1 MESLQKTLCKNCGD
15 QLDASKAVNGVLKCP
30 SCRSVFT
37 VAKKETNPAALS
49 SLRIAENELDSCS
62 FDRAFTSYKK
72 ASQLDGKEPEA
83 YFGMALS
90 EFKVQF
96 LKDVP
101 NNRLQPICH
110 EISDKK
116 FTDSVNYKKA
126 LSLATDDQRFEYERN
141 GQEIDYIRE
150 EFFKIKK
157 SGLEYDSFICVKVTD
172 DVTRQRTS
180 DYKDADDIYFHLR
193 RKGFKPFFS
202 ERELRN
208 VTGADYEAR
217 ILYALYTAECMLVV
231 CNDESYLQTPWV
243 KNEYTRFLKLIGDD
257 EKESDSI
264 TLVFSGLP
272 IEKLPGKRGRIQAIN
287 LNQLNAFER
296 IVSFVETHTPE
307 ARKRREE
314 EKLIKERR
322 EAESERKLQ
331 ELEERLRNMQS
342 APVQPSATAG
352 NSSANMFL
360 VLANQ
365 FLSSGDFANAKT
377 YFTTVTAADNYNA
390 EAYWGLFLTGM
401 KVSDED
407 KIPLFSAIDFDDVNF
422 KKARYYAGEQLK
434 SRIENFVLKHEGA
447 SAKFRLV
454 NVLYSIE
461 KIYRKEEQERARRE
475 AEENRKRDERERNIK
490 MVEAEKARR
499 EKAAAER
506 AQREKL
512 EAKQKW
518 LADFKI
524 VNGELVKYLGN
535 SRDIVIPDCVVS
547 IANNAFG
554 IQKFALSLTIPGS
567 VKRIGSCIIESPV
580 LNELIIGDGVSEIE
594 AHAFTGLNRLKSV
607 IIPKSVK
614 IIGKGAFL
622 SEQDITVYCEADNAP
637 NGWHIKWCKRN
648 IGLGNKQ
655 HNVIWSCKGQKI

>member
-1 MESLQKTLCKNCGD
+1 MQEFICKNCGAS
-15 QLDASKAVNGVLKCP
+15 LDLSQAENGVIKCGF
-30 SCRSVFT
+30 CRSVFT
-37 VAKKETNPAALS
+37 VPKPVTSPA
-49 SLRIAENELDSCS
+49 SLNFLYMGEHDLDACNFDGAYTAFKTAAELD
-62 FDRAFTSYKK
+62 
-72 ASQLDGKEPEA
+72 LNEPEA
-83 YFGMALS
+83 YFKTALA
-90 EFKVQF
+90 EFKVQYI
-96 LKDVP
+96 KDAV
-101 NNRLQPICH
+101 NNCLQPICH
-110 EISDKK
+110 EITDKE
-116 FTDSVNYKKA
+116 FTQNKNYLRA
-126 LSLATDDQRFEYERN
+126 LELASPAQRVQYERM
-141 GQEIDYIRE
+141 GDDIDYIRKT
-150 EFFKIKK
+150 FFELKK
-157 SGLEYDSFICVKVTD
+157 AGVKYDCFICVKVTD
-172 DVTRQRTS
+172 DNTKMRTS
-180 DYKDADDIYFHLR
+180 DYKDADDIYFEL
-193 RKGFKPFFS
+193 KGKGYRPFFS

-217 ILYALYTAECMLVV
+217 ILYALYSAECMLVV
-231 CNDESYLQTPWV
+231 CGNEEYLQTPWV

-342 APVQPSATAG
+342 APVQPSAPAG

-580 LNELIIGDGVSEIE
+580 LNELIIGGGVSEIE

-637 NGWHIKWCKRN
+637 NGWHTKWCKRN

-655 HNVIWSCKGQKI
+655 HKVIWSYKGKKI